1 VTDVVLREM
10 AQKHPQVVRS
20 LKNFYRQR
28 LLNNIMAIS
37 PLFKGFDPAERKT
50 IVEKFRMK
58 QAEDGEVLINEE
70 SDSDGLYVVL
80 HGAVQVSKNDGAA
93 AVALARLKEGDIFG
107 EMSLLTRKP
116 AAATVTSLGNSI
128 LLRLPRES
136 FQELVV
142 THPQIL
148 ELVSELSER
157 RKTAIDAIL
166 QGDGSSLV

>member
-1 VTDVVLREM
+1 
-10 AQKHPQVVRS
+10 
-20 LKNFYRQR
+20 
-28 LLNNIMAIS
+28 
-37 PLFKGFDPAERKT
+37 
-50 IVEKFRMK
+50 
-58 QAEDGEVLINEE
+58 
-70 SDSDGLYVVL
+70 
-80 HGAVQVSKNDGAA
+80 
-93 AVALARLKEGDIFG
+93 
-107 EMSLLTRKP
+107 
-116 AAATVTSLGNSI
+116 VTSLGNSI